1 MIFGIRDVLREVTSD
16 GAGGAGATAPKPK
29 PTVSSTISGFV
40 DMLSGGDDSA
50 PVPAPSAPE
59 LPAKPAP
66 EPAANQGAARAAA
79 AGGQAATPAPAV
91 PSRKSAALN
100 VLSEQLGIT
109 VDDQGRPVKKTDITI
124 EAGRPGGR
132 RGPPMAQVT
141 RQGTVSPNLG
151 LLADALGEQQQ
162 AQANLTR
169 AFQRQEEAKA
179 KALQDTS
186 DLLAAEAN
194 RLARQRET
202 AMEDAIDRSRKL
214 QAQADELGAMAPSAG
229 RLFGSDAQAASFG
242 AALSIATGAMLSART
257 GGPNVALKI
266 IDRAIQRDMESQ
278 REAIKNKQFSAQMGL
293 QLAQEMRAAFRDDM
307 VASEA
312 MQATLLRY
320 TENRLQAII
329 SQTND
334 QVLRARGEEAIAN
347 LRMQYAEKIEAAT
360 RGSFGVT
367 MAMPLRKAQAMLAAS
382 QGQTLPPISTHD
394 MQRDAAQGGGEATQA
409 GLGAASEQKAA
420 EAREDAQLAENAKRD
435 ADKKQANANKLTRR
449 GRRRERPQ
457 QPTPENPLARYGV
470 EPIKGAPGW
479 GRTPDGKPIPLAAI
493 PKGHARRGTRGLQRI
508 QVPANVWNEP
518 PDGWQKSATGTNE
531 WVRVGGE
538 KLTPLTEQE
547 RKQYDQR
554 RDRILTFTSDTE
566 IPGDL
571 NNEDRLTRTKGQQK
585 VKIPWYEGMDQDIQ
599 TYNKL
604 QTDMAKWRRTYQGVM
619 NGWGPKVQK
628 QTSKAQR
635 LEAISLFNRVVSQGG
650 TLQQGEVETIGEF
663 LADPAE
669 WTFLDKK
676 GGWQAMDQMFRDSL
690 AVQASRVLN
699 NGAPDQRAYA
709 DAMRDSRS
717 LLGTMEKD
725 LTTRRGRRN
734 ND

>member
-1 MIFGIRDVLREVTSD
+1 
-16 GAGGAGATAPKPK
+16 
-29 PTVSSTISGFV
+29 
-40 DMLSGGDDSA
+40 
-50 PVPAPSAPE
+50 
-59 LPAKPAP
+59 
-66 EPAANQGAARAAA
+66 
-79 AGGQAATPAPAV
+79 
-91 PSRKSAALN
+91 
-100 VLSEQLGIT
+100 
-109 VDDQGRPVKKTDITI
+109 
-124 EAGRPGGR
+124 
-132 RGPPMAQVT
+132 
-141 RQGTVSPNLG
+141 
-151 LLADALGEQQQ
+151 
-162 AQANLTR
+162 
-169 AFQRQEEAKA
+169 
-179 KALQDTS
+179 
-186 DLLAAEAN
+186 
-194 RLARQRET
+194 
-202 AMEDAIDRSRKL
+202 
-214 QAQADELGAMAPSAG
+214 
-229 RLFGSDAQAASFG
+229 
-242 AALSIATGAMLSART
+242 
-257 GGPNVALKI
+257 
-266 IDRAIQRDMESQ
+266 
-278 REAIKNKQFSAQMGL
+278 
-293 QLAQEMRAAFRDDM
+293 
-307 VASEA
+307 
-312 MQATLLRY
+312 
-320 TENRLQAII
+320 
-329 SQTND
+329 
-334 QVLRARGEEAIAN
+334 
-347 LRMQYAEKIEAAT
+347 
-360 RGSFGVT
+360 
-367 MAMPLRKAQAMLAAS
+367 
-382 QGQTLPPISTHD
+382 
-394 MQRDAAQGGGEATQA
+394 
-409 GLGAASEQKAA
+409 
-420 EAREDAQLAENAKRD
+420 
-435 ADKKQANANKLTRR
+435 
-449 GRRRERPQ
+449 
-457 QPTPENPLARYGV
+457 
-470 EPIKGAPGW
+470 
-479 GRTPDGKPIPLAAI
+479 
-493 PKGHARRGTRGLQRI
+493 
-508 QVPANVWNEP
+508 
-518 PDGWQKSATGTNE
+518 
-531 WVRVGGE
+531 VGGE

>member
-50 PVPAPSAPE
+50 PVPAPSAP
-59 LPAKPAP
+59 
-66 EPAANQGAARAAA
+66 AARAAA
-79 AGGQAATPAPAV
+79 AGGQAAPPPTPAR
-91 PSRKSAALN
+91 PSRYLEDYRQK
-100 VLSEQLGIT
+100 LGIVT
-109 VDDQGRPVKKTDITI
+109 DDRGRPVKKTDIPMQPR
-124 EAGRPGGR
+124 GPKGR
-132 RGPPMAQVT
+132 RGPPMAQFT

-194 RLARQRET
+194 RLAQQREA
-202 AMEDAIDRSRKL
+202 AMQDAIDRSRKL

-257 GGPNVALKI
+257 GGDNVALKI

-347 LRMQYAEKIEAAT
+347 IRMQYAEKIEAAT

-394 MQRDAAQGGGEATQA
+394 MQRDAAEGGGEATQA
-409 GLGAASEQKAA
+409 GLGAAAEQKAD
-420 EAREDAQLAENAKRD
+420 EAREDAAKAAQAKRQ
-435 ADKKQANANKLTRR
+435 ADQKQSRATKLKQR
-449 GRRRERPQ
+449 GERKQ
-457 QPTPENPLARYGV
+457 QTANPLAQYGV
-470 EPIKGAPGW
+470 KPIEGTPGW
-479 GRTPDGKPIPLAAI
+479 GRTADGLAIPLGAI
-493 PKGHARRGTRGLQRI
+493 PKSHARRGTRGLQRI
-508 QVPANVWNEP
+508 QVPAQLWGEP
-518 PDGWQKSATGTNE
+518 PPGWQQSPTGRNE
-531 WVRVGGE
+531 WVREGGE
-538 KLTPLTEQE
+538 KLTELTDKE
-547 RKQYDQR
+547 RKELENL
-554 RDRILTFTSDTE
+554 RDRTYTFGKQIQ
-566 IPGDL
+566 IPRGLNVDERREDL
-571 NNEDRLTRTKGQQK
+571 RGGRRRI
-585 VKIPWYEGMDQDIQ
+585 KIPYYPRIDE
-599 TYNKL
+599 
-604 QTDMAKWRRTYQGVM
+604 DMQALRNIEKDYTLWLRTYSEIKKRFEDGVSIEDWADKESLA
-619 NGWGPKVQK
+619 N
-628 QTSKAQR
+628 R
-635 LEAISLFNRVVSQGG
+635 LQAIALFNRNISQGG
-650 TLQQGEVETIGEF
+650 VLNAGEVETIGS
-663 LADPAE
+663 
-669 WTFLDKK
+669 FLDNPASWSLVANE
-676 GGWQAMDQMFRDSL
+676 GGWDSMNKMITD
-690 AVQASRVLN
+690 AYRAAAQQVLN
-699 NGAPDQRAYA
+699 EGQQPLERLPGLQDLQEKIDAGVFARRSQR
-709 DAMRDSRS
+709 S
-717 LLGTMEKD
+717 KP
-725 LTTRRGRRN
+725 
-734 ND
+734 